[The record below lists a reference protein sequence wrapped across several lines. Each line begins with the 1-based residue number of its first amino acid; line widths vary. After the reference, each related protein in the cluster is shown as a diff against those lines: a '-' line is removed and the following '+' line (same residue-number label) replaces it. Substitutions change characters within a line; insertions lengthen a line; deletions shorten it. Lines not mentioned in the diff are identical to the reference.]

1 MWSVGPIAVELDI
14 NDDDSDGNHYIN
26 DDINAEISLDKIDG
40 ILFLSV
46 KECFSL
52 EIHQEHQF
60 GLEVMSS

>member
-1 MWSVGPIAVELDI
+1 MWSIGPIAVELDL

-46 KECFSL
+46 
-52 EIHQEHQF
+52 
-60 GLEVMSS
+60 